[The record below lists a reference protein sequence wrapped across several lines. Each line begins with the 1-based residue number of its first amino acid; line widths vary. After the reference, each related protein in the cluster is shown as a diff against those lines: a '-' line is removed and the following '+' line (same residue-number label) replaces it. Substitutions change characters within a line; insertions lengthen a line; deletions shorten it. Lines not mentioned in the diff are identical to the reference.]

1 MSVALETGRPRVVAD
16 IMSRPVLTVEITE
29 TLWDAWQLLFVS
41 GLRHLVVLNAD
52 GSALGVLSDRN
63 VLAEVPATAE
73 HLSRRHVADVLA
85 QVPLVYVHPGDS
97 PIHAAD
103 VMTANM
109 VEAVPVV
116 DDDGRLIGIVTEFD
130 IVRWVV
136 APQA

>member
-1 MSVALETGRPRVVAD
+1 T
-16 IMSRPVLTVEITE
+16 
-29 TLWDAWQLLFVS
+29 
-41 GLRHLVVLNAD
+41 
-52 GSALGVLSDRN
+52 
-63 VLAEVPATAE
+63 
-73 HLSRRHVADVLA
+73 RRHVADVLA
-85 QVPLVYVHPGDS
+85 QVPLVYVPPGDS